1 VFNIYRVL
9 CFHGKGVTVLA
20 QTMSSHILILFGK
33 SLRKLRMKRRLSQEK
48 LAELCGLHTNYI
60 GRIERG
66 QQNISLINIEKLAR
80 GLRVKPMELF
90 RRIPR
95 PTHRGL

>member
-1 VFNIYRVL
+1 L
-9 CFHGKGVTVLA
+9 KG
-20 QTMSSHILILFGK
+20 
-33 SLRKLRMKRRLSQEK
+33 RLSQER

-80 GLRVKPMELF
+80 GLRVKPGDLF
-90 RRIPR
+90 KGIR
-95 PTHRGL
+95 

>member
-1 VFNIYRVL
+1 MCLR
-9 CFHGKGVTVLA
+9 K
-20 QTMSSHILILFGK
+20 TMPSHILILFGK
-33 SLRKLRMKRRLSQEK
+33 SVRKLRLKRRLSQER

-80 GLRVKPMELF
+80 GLRVKPGDLF
-90 RRIPR
+90 KGIR
-95 PTHRGL
+95 